1 MSYLVNKGEGKKI
14 DKYIEKVLKLIS
26 MADTGLKLEMKFK
39 AYGLSD
45 LGRVRKLNEDSFL
58 VSDDLKLYLVAD
70 GMGGHAAGDVASSK
84 SIELIKTFIE
94 RTAKD
99 NDITWPFEMNPELAP
114 EANKLI
120 AAVQIA
126 NKEIYRMSST
136 NPELKG
142 MGTTIA
148 GLFIAE
154 SKGYIVHVG
163 DSRVYLMR
171 NERLKQITEDHSWV
185 NEQLKENVITED
197 EAKQHRWKNVITRA
211 LGSEIEVNVDLQEEN
226 IVSGDIFLICSDG
239 LSGMVERETMENIIK
254 KHIDNLPEAA
264 EEMIDYANKAGGV
277 DNITVILI
285 KAQGRN

>member
-1 MSYLVNKGEGKKI
+1 MAVTGQ
-14 DKYIEKVLKLIS
+14 KL
-26 MADTGLKLEMKFK
+26 GMKFR
-39 AYGLSD
+39 AHGLSD
-45 LGRVRKLNEDSFL
+45 LGKVRKLNEDSFL

-126 NKEIYRMSST
+126 NKKIYEMSST
-136 NPELKG
+136 TPKLKG

-148 GLFIAE
+148 GLFIAKA
-154 SKGYIVHVG
+154 KGYIVHVG

-171 NERLKQITEDHSWV
+171 NGKLKQITDDHSWV

-211 LGSEIEVNVDLQEEN
+211 LGSEKEVKVDLHEEN
-226 IVSGDIFLICSDG
+226 IVSGDIFFICSDG
-239 LSGMVERETMENIIK
+239 LSGMVERRMIENIIK
-254 KHIDNLPEAA
+254 KHINNLSEAA
-264 EEMIDYANKAGGV
+264 EKMIDYANEIGGV
-277 DNITVILI
+277 DNITVILVE
-285 KAQGRN
+285 AYR

>member
-1 MSYLVNKGEGKKI
+1 
-14 DKYIEKVLKLIS
+14 
-26 MADTGLKLEMKFK
+26 MKFR

-58 VSDDLKLYLVAD
+58 VSDDLKLYLIAD

-84 SIELIKTFIE
+84 SIELINGFIE

-99 NDITWPFEMNPELAP
+99 NDITWPFEMNLELAP

-154 SKGYIVHVG
+154 AKGYVVHVG

-171 NERLKQITEDHSWV
+171 NGRLKQITEDHSWV
-185 NEQLKENVITED
+185 NEQLKEKVITKE

-211 LGSEIEVNVDLQEEN
+211 LGSEKEVKIDLQEEN

-239 LSGMVERETMENIIK
+239 LSGMVERETMEDIIK
-254 KHIDNLPEAA
+254 KHINNLSEAA
-264 EEMIDYANKAGGV
+264 EKMIDYANKAGGV

>member
-1 MSYLVNKGEGKKI
+1 M
-14 DKYIEKVLKLIS
+14 
-26 MADTGLKLEMKFK
+26 DTGLKLEMKFR

-45 LGRVRKLNEDSFL
+45 LGKVRKLNEDSFL

-70 GMGGHAAGDVASSK
+70 GMGGHAAGDVASRK
-84 SIELIKTFIE
+84 SIELIKAFIE

-99 NDITWPFEMNPELAP
+99 NDITWPFEINPELAP

-126 NKEIYRMSST
+126 NKKIYEMSST
-136 NPELKG
+136 NPKLKG

-148 GLFIAE
+148 GLSIAKT
-154 SKGYIVHVG
+154 KGYIVHVG

-171 NERLKQITEDHSWV
+171 NGRLKQITEDHSWV
-185 NEQLKENVITED
+185 NEQVKENVITKE

-211 LGSEIEVNVDLQEEN
+211 LGSEREVKVDLQEED

-239 LSGMVERETMENIIK
+239 LSGIVERKMIEDIIK
-254 KHIDNLPEAA
+254 KHINNLSKAA
-264 EEMIDYANKAGGV
+264 EKMIDYANDIEGV
-277 DNITVILI
+277 DNITAILVE
-285 KAQGRN
+285 AYG

>member
-1 MSYLVNKGEGKKI
+1 MVN
-14 DKYIEKVLKLIS
+14 
-26 MADTGLKLEMKFK
+26 TGLELEMKFK

-70 GMGGHAAGDVASSK
+70 GMGGHAAGDVASRK
-84 SIELIKTFIE
+84 SIESIKVFIE

-120 AAVQIA
+120 AAVQVA
-126 NKEIYRMSST
+126 NKKIYEMSST

-154 SKGYIVHVG
+154 AKAYIVHVG

-171 NERLKQITEDHSWV
+171 NGKLKQITEDHSWV
-185 NEQLKENVITED
+185 NEQVKENVITED

-211 LGSEIEVNVDLQEEN
+211 LGSEKEVKVDLQEDD
-226 IVSGDIFLICSDG
+226 IASGDVFLICSDG
-239 LSGMVERETMENIIK
+239 LSGMLERKTMEDIIK
-254 KHIDNLPEAA
+254 KHIDNLLEAA
-264 EEMIDYANKAGGV
+264 KEMIDYANKAGGV

-285 KAQGRN
+285 EAQGSN

>member
-70 GMGGHAAGDVASSK
+70 GMGGHAAGDVASHK
-84 SIELIKTFIE
+84 SIELIKAFIA
-94 RTAKD
+94 RAAKD

-142 MGTTIA
+142 MGTTVA

-154 SKGYIVHVG
+154 AKGYIAHVG

-171 NERLKQITEDHSWV
+171 NGRLKQITDDHSWV
-185 NEQLKENVITED
+185 NEQLKEKVITKE

-211 LGSEIEVNVDLQEEN
+211 LGSEKEVKVDLHEED
-226 IVSGDIFLICSDG
+226 IVSRDVFLICSDG
-239 LSGMVERETMENIIK
+239 LSGMLERKTMEDIIK
-254 KHIDNLPEAA
+254 KYIDNLSEAA
-264 EEMIDYANKAGGV
+264 EKMIGYANKAGGV
-277 DNITVILI
+277 DNITAILVE
-285 KAQGRN
+285 AYR

>member
-1 MSYLVNKGEGKKI
+1 
-14 DKYIEKVLKLIS
+14 
-26 MADTGLKLEMKFK
+26 MKFR

-58 VSDDLKLYLVAD
+58 VSDDLKLYLIAD

-84 SIELIKTFIE
+84 SIEVIKGFIE

-99 NDITWPFEMNPELAP
+99 NAITWPFEMNPELAP

-126 NKEIYRMSST
+126 NKKIYEMSST
-136 NPELKG
+136 NPKLKG

-154 SKGYIVHVG
+154 AKGYVVHVG

-171 NERLKQITEDHSWV
+171 NGKLKQITEDHSWV
-185 NEQLKENVITED
+185 NEQVKDNVMTED

-211 LGSEIEVNVDLQEEN
+211 LGSEKEVKVDLREED
-226 IVSGDIFLICSDG
+226 IVPEDIFLICSDG
-239 LSGMVERETMENIIK
+239 LSGIVERKTMESIIK
-254 KHIDNLPEAA
+254 KHIDNLSEAA
-264 EEMIDYANKAGGV
+264 EEMINYANKAGGV
-277 DNITVILI
+277 DNITVILV

>member
-1 MSYLVNKGEGKKI
+1 
-14 DKYIEKVLKLIS
+14 
-26 MADTGLKLEMKFK
+26 MKFR

-58 VSDDLKLYLVAD
+58 VSDDLKLYLIAD
-70 GMGGHAAGDVASSK
+70 GMGGHAAGDVASRK
-84 SIELIKTFIE
+84 SIELIKAFIE

-99 NDITWPFEMNPELAP
+99 NDITWPFEMNLELAP

-154 SKGYIVHVG
+154 AKGYVVHVG

-171 NERLKQITEDHSWV
+171 NGRLKQITEDHSWV
-185 NEQLKENVITED
+185 NEQLKEKVITKE

-211 LGSEIEVNVDLQEEN
+211 LGSEKEVKIDLQEEN

-239 LSGMVERETMENIIK
+239 LSGMVERETMEDIIK
-254 KHIDNLPEAA
+254 KHINNLSEAA
-264 EEMIDYANKAGGV
+264 EKMIDYANKAGGV

>member
-1 MSYLVNKGEGKKI
+1 
-14 DKYIEKVLKLIS
+14 
-26 MADTGLKLEMKFK
+26 MKFR

-70 GMGGHAAGDVASSK
+70 GMGGHAAGDVASRK
-84 SIELIKTFIE
+84 SIELIKAFIE

-126 NKEIYRMSST
+126 NKKIYEMSFS

-154 SKGYIVHVG
+154 AKVYIVHVG

-171 NERLKQITEDHSWV
+171 NGRLKQITEDHSWV
-185 NEQLKENVITED
+185 NEQVKENVITED

-211 LGSEIEVNVDLQEEN
+211 LGSEKEVKVDLQEKD

-239 LSGMVERETMENIIK
+239 LSGMVERKTMEDIIK
-254 KHIDNLPEAA
+254 KHINNLSEAA

-285 KAQGRN
+285 GAQGSN

>member
-1 MSYLVNKGEGKKI
+1 MV
-14 DKYIEKVLKLIS
+14 V
-26 MADTGLKLEMKFK
+26 TGLKLEMKFR

-70 GMGGHAAGDVASSK
+70 GMGGHAAGDVASRK
-84 SIELIKTFIE
+84 SIELIKGFIE

-120 AAVQIA
+120 AAVRIA
-126 NKEIYRMSST
+126 NKKIYEMSFS
-136 NPELKG
+136 NPKLKG

-148 GLFIAE
+148 GLFIAKA
-154 SKGYIVHVG
+154 KGYIVHVG
-163 DSRVYLMR
+163 DSRMYLMR
-171 NERLKQITEDHSWV
+171 NGRLKQITEDHSWV
-185 NEQLKENVITED
+185 NEQVKENVITKE

-211 LGSEIEVNVDLQEEN
+211 LGSEKEVKVDLQEED
-226 IVSGDIFLICSDG
+226 IISGDVFLICSDG
-239 LSGMVERETMENIIK
+239 LSGMVERKTMEDVIK
-254 KHIDNLPEAA
+254 KHIDNLSEAA

-277 DNITVILI
+277 DNITVILV